1 MPKPNIDEIKNSALI
16 KRTYPAEFR
25 AKEGESGL
33 IEGIPIVFDT
43 PTDIGGWFEETIVK
57 GAISEDII
65 KDVRFFWNHNIDEKA
80 IARTVIPL
88 EKFGGME
95 LHIED
100 DCVRMLANP
109 NRGRTDANDLC
120 LAIEDGVINAMS
132 FMFGVA
138 EERWEDEDTDY
149 PKRFI
154 TRIDPLIEVSAVNFP
169 AYATTSINA
178 RRDTATEIDRAAL
191 EKMLA
196 ERKSSQES
204 EEKAKRSLELLKT
217 KYLYL

>member
-1 MPKPNIDEIKNSALI
+1 MDYI
-16 KRTYPAEFR
+16 KRNYPAEFR
-25 AKEGESGL
+25 ADETSGL
-33 IEGIPIVFDT
+33 IEGVPIVFDT
-43 PTDIGGWFEETIVK
+43 PTDIGGWFQETIVK
-57 GAISEDII
+57 GAISKDVI

-88 EKFGGME
+88 EKLGGME

-100 DCVRMLANP
+100 DGVKMLANP
-109 NRGRTDANDLC
+109 NRKRTDANDLC

-178 RRDTATEIDRAAL
+178 RGDAATEIDRAVL
-191 EKMLA
+191 EKIQTK
-196 ERKSSQES
+196 RKAAQES
-204 EEKAKRSLELLKT
+204 DAQVKRNLELLKAKY
-217 KYLYL
+217 KYLY

>member
-1 MPKPNIDEIKNSALI
+1 MEYI
-16 KRTYPAEFR
+16 KRNYPAEFR
-25 AKEGESGL
+25 ADETSGL
-33 IEGIPIVFDT
+33 IEGKPIVFDT

-80 IARTVIPL
+80 IARTIIPL

-95 LHIED
+95 LSIDD
-100 DCVRMLANP
+100 DCVTMLANP
-109 NRGRTDANDLC
+109 NRKRTDANDLC

-138 EERWEDEDTDY
+138 EERWEDLDTDY

-154 TRIDPLIEVSAVNFP
+154 TKIDPLIEVSAVNFP
-169 AYATTSINA
+169 AYASTEIHA
-178 RRDTATEIDRAAL
+178 RRDAATEIDRSVLDKIRTERRA
-191 EKMLA
+191 KA
-196 ERKSSQES
+196 ESV
-204 EEKAKRSLELLKT
+204 AKPVNYKT
-217 KYLYL
+217 KTIITMYGGKTK

>member
-1 MPKPNIDEIKNSALI
+1 MEYI
-16 KRTYPAEFR
+16 KRNYPAEFR
-25 AKEGESGL
+25 ADEESGL

-43 PTDIGGWFEETIVK
+43 PTDIGGWFQETICK

-88 EKFGGME
+88 EKLGGMTLTITDKE
-95 LHIED
+95 
-100 DCVRMLANP
+100 VKMLANP
-109 NRGRTDANDLC
+109 NRKRTDANDLC

-169 AYATTSINA
+169 AYATTDIHA
-178 RRDTATEIDRAAL
+178 RGDTATEIDRAAL
-191 EKMLA
+191 DNMRNRRKADL
-196 ERKSSQES
+196 ERNRTSKP
-204 EEKAKRSLELLKT
+204 KNIMYYYYGGK
-217 KYLYL
+217 